1 MMKGQ
6 QMPLLSLLQNLLR
19 LNLHMVLLH
28 LGLDIDLLPFM
39 LMVYQSGQLPMAVR
53 LQLLLSLPL
62 RA

>member
-1 MMKGQ
+1 
-6 QMPLLSLLQNLLR
+6 MPLLSLLQNLLR